1 MRMSLKNVTG
11 MVAATLAA
19 VAMVPAHADFITGR
33 VFQPQ
38 GENLMI
44 SPPAGWRMA
53 YMNGDPTGDYVIE
66 FLPPNEALDSW
77 REGYMSVQR
86 RTFPDSAL
94 MSNIKARNL
103 TVGSVAIGQ
112 IMQNVQSNCPGRFMP
127 MRQKDSF
134 TNAIPTSV
142 SGGFCDRV
150 GTTAPYGE
158 GSVVAAFQGKEK
170 VFVVQFGWRPATA
183 NEWQDQA
190 FRITPA
196 KLQTYLDLLNNATL
210 CGGADEPACPR

>member
-1 MRMSLKNVTG
+1 MRLNLKRLTG
-11 MVAATLAA
+11 YVSSMLVAA
-19 VAMVPAHADFITGR
+19 AMAPAHADTITGR

-44 SPPAGWRMA
+44 SSPSGWRMA
-53 YMNGDPTGDYVIE
+53 YMNGDPTSDYVIE

-94 MSNIKARNL
+94 LNNIKARNL
-103 TVGSVAIGQ
+103 TVSAVAMNQ
-112 IMQNVQSNCPGRFMP
+112 VMQNVQSNCPGRFIP

-134 TNAIPTSV
+134 TNGIPTSV

-150 GTTAPYGE
+150 GMTAPYGE
-158 GSVVAAFQGKEK
+158 GSVVGIFQGKERM
-170 VFVVQFGWRPATA
+170 FVVQFGWRPATES
-183 NEWQDQA
+183 EWKDQT

-196 KLQTYLDLLNNATL
+196 KLQTYLDLLNSATL